1 MFSKLMATSLMEKV
15 SRFQSFRVSGLSTE
29 AFFEHRSFSEGVGE
43 GGVSEFQSFRVSEFQ
58 ACPPKPSLNTEAL
71 AKVLAKV
78 GFQGFRVFFL
88 KTLNF

>member
-43 GGVSEFQSFRVSEFQ
+43 GGVSEFQSFRVSGL
-58 ACPPKPSLNTEAL
+58 PTEAFFEHRSFSEGVGEGGVSEFGFAEL
-71 AKVLAKV
+71 AFGSV
-78 GFQGFRVFFL
+78 QG
-88 KTLNF
+88 

>member
-43 GGVSEFQSFRVSEFQ
+43 GGVSEFQSLASPSSPSARFRVS
-58 ACPPKPSLNTEAL
+58 
-71 AKVLAKV
+71 
-78 GFQGFRVFFL
+78 GFQGFRVVFS
-88 KTLNF
+88 